1 MDVVC
6 PLTYSVHSVFPQRVQ
21 RSRESSLVVY
31 HESPPGGLVEVCGVR
46 DSSRFQKSNP
56 VVFWVCETHWT
67 PVPSGCDFDTVHV
80 ILLYAILD
88 HRL

>member
-31 HESPPGGLVEVCGVR
+31 HQVCGVR
-46 DSSRFQKSNP
+46 YPLRFQKSNP
-56 VVFWVCETHWT
+56 VVFRRCEAFWT
-67 PVPSGCDFDTVHV
+67 PVPSGSEFDTVHV
-80 ILLYAILD
+80 ILLYAIRD
-88 HRL
+88 QRR